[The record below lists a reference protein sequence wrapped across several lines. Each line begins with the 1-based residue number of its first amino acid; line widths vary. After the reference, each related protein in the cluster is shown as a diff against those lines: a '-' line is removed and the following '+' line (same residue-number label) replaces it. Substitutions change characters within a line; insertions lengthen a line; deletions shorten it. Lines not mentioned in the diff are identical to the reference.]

1 MPKNT
6 FKKKA
11 LEYIEKFKTQENNY
25 CLSCDS
31 LIEELS
37 EFFIVSRLSVKYRL
51 LEVGLEKVISEFED
65 YEIIYEEIKNENDF
79 VKISPEEAIKL
90 LIENSSLQ
98 KWVRNGRFVFAEG
111 YFVLAEKQ
119 YVIKRRS
126 A

>member
-11 LEYIEKFKTQENNY
+11 LAYIEKFKTQENNY

-51 LEVGLEKVISEFED
+51 LEVGLERKSQNLRIMTL
-65 YEIIYEEIKNENDF
+65 YMKIQRIKMN
-79 VKISPEEAIKL
+79 L
-90 LIENSSLQ
+90 
-98 KWVRNGRFVFAEG
+98 
-111 YFVLAEKQ
+111 
-119 YVIKRRS
+119 
-126 A
+126 